1 MAHRLKYILLLLTSF
16 CYFATVFEW
25 DNKECKQNYEKEN
38 HCYVSSIKSADNY
51 VFHFDT
57 PTDLPPTCIDFSVR
71 CDLATKSVQP
81 FFGTDHNPPD
91 KIFLRHRAL
100 LI

>member
-1 MAHRLKYILLLLTSF
+1 VKHRLKFILLLLISF
-16 CYFATVFEW
+16 CYFSTVFEW
-25 DNKECKQNYEKEN
+25 DSKERKQNYEKEN
-38 HCYVSSIKSADNY
+38 HCYVSSINPADTY
-51 VFHFDT
+51 AFHFDT
-57 PTDLPPTCIDFSVR
+57 PNDLPTTYIDFAFR

-81 FFGTDHNPPD
+81 LSYTDEKPPD